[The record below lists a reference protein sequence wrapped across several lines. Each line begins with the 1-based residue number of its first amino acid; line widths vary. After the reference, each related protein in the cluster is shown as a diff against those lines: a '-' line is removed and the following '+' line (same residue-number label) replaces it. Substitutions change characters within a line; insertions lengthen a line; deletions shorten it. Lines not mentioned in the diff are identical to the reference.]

1 MSDLNK
7 SLVDVYILYYSFDLS
22 IVNIARM
29 LKLNRKTVRKRLDL
43 ALLYS
48 KKKKWFV
55 NEVDKT
61 LDYILYNAKIIYSAT
76 VNCVKNVDT

>member
-1 MSDLNK
+1 M
-7 SLVDVYILYYSFDLS
+7 YILYYSFDLE
-22 IVNIARM
+22 IDDIAR
-29 LKLNRKTVRKRLDL
+29 LTNLDKRTVRKRLDI
-43 ALLYS
+43 ALHYS

-76 VNCVKNVDT
+76 MNCKKNMHAEKQTLKI